1 MLQTLDPAE
10 LTFPFDQPARFEDL
24 ETADAVPVVPAQVR
38 AHYLDRM
45 RSLSERYRR
54 ELRRAGVDYHQL
66 DTATPFDTALRAY
79 LSTRARRW

>member
-1 MLQTLDPAE
+1 MRLQIA
-10 LTFPFDQPARFEDL
+10 
-24 ETADAVPVVPAQVR
+24 VVPAQVR